1 MKILIISGLSGSG
14 KSVALDT
21 LEDDNFYCID
31 NLPIT
36 LLPTFIN
43 QCLEDPNPHHEK
55 IAIGIDARAGQQ
67 IDSLTDT
74 LQTLKQN
81 KQPIEI
87 IFLSAEINTLI
98 KRFSETRRKHPLT
111 DDDTPLLE
119 AITLEQEL
127 LASISDNAD
136 LTIDTTKKNVR
147 QLRTTIN
154 QLITRKNTPGL
165 SIVLQSFGYK
175 YGVPTDSDFMFDV
188 RCLPNPH
195 WDLSLRNLSGKD
207 QPVIEFLSQNDQV
220 EAMIQSIYD
229 FIQQWINLF
238 ADENR
243 SYLTISIGC
252 TGGHHRSVYCTNRIA
267 ELLENNSNYPIST
280 RHREFE

>member
-14 KSVALDT
+14 KSVALDS

-36 LLPTFIN
+36 LLPTFID
-43 QCLEDPNPHHEK
+43 QCLNDPNPHHKK

-67 IDSLTDT
+67 IDSLAST
-74 LQTLKQN
+74 LQTLKEN
-81 KQPIEI
+81 NQPIEI

-111 DDDTPLLE
+111 DDDTPLIK
-119 AITLEQEL
+119 AIALEQDL
-127 LASISDNAD
+127 LAGISENAD

-147 QLRTTIN
+147 QLRTLIN
-154 QLITRKNTPGL
+154 QLIGEKNSSRLT
-165 SIVLQSFGYK
+165 IVLQSFGYK

-207 QPVIEFLSQNDQV
+207 QPVIEFLSQNEEV
-220 EAMIQSIYD
+220 ETMIESIYD
-229 FIQQWINLF
+229 FIGRWINLF
-238 ADENR
+238 EHENR

-252 TGGHHRSVYCTNRIA
+252 TGGHHRSVYCANRIA
-267 ELLENNSNYPIST
+267 ELLATHLNYPIST